1 MNKCRRVVYYKRDL
15 IVFVI
20 NIKKYI
26 DGEIIVNYFFKFGE
40 VDRVI
45 LVKGDEDF
53 NSYYVIFL
61 IMFGVTKVF
70 EE

>member
-1 MNKCRRVVYYKRDL
+1 M
-15 IVFVI
+15 FVI

-26 DGEIIVNYFFKFGE
+26 DREIIVNYFFKFGE